1 MASQAAL
8 HMPYLL
14 MLELEVP
21 RIPPGGLCSGSSKSD
36 RSVHVIWIENNLK
49 NSFEAIRG
57 IVINA
62 MLVDADVCFAYVI
75 SKKKLK
81 ENSRKIQGNVFFIE
95 LKIMKQKMD
104 IRLVI
109 TYSFS
114 PSIETRE

>member
-1 MASQAAL
+1 
-8 HMPYLL
+8 
-14 MLELEVP
+14 
-21 RIPPGGLCSGSSKSD
+21 
-36 RSVHVIWIENNLK
+36 
-49 NSFEAIRG
+49 
-57 IVINA
+57 

-81 ENSRKIQGNVFFIE
+81 ENSRKIQGDWIIE
-95 LKIMKQKMD
+95 LKVMKQKMD